1 MKFINEAF
9 NTNLSTKNSDIE
21 IFDSNG
27 NLVEGQEEAYAKS
40 INIDVGDNKIQ
51 RKFFIRT
58 YNNLPLDPIGSTS
71 RRNIWDRTEL
81 KIVSRQAFDH
91 YINYLKTKNALFFT
105 KANRS
110 FIDG

>member
-1 MKFINEAF
+1 MKFINQVSDK
-9 NTNLSTKNSDIE
+9 NLSTKTSEIELYDIK
-21 IFDSNG
+21 G
-27 NLVEGQEEAYAKS
+27 NITSEEAETYAKS
-40 INIDVGDNKIQ
+40 VNIDVGGNRKQ
-51 RKFFIRT
+51 SKFFIRT

-81 KIVSRQAFDH
+81 KLVSYQTFDH
-91 YINYLKTKNALFFT
+91 YVNYLKTKNGLFFT